1 MHEETA
7 QAGRAGKERA
17 VIRLLGGGLIGF
29 LLIALWIYCIFD
41 VISTEEVLMR
51 NLPKFAWLM
60 IVFFL
65 PDIGSIAWLALGRP
79 PFAGWRPGD
88 TGVRPTR
95 RVLGPE
101 DRPDFP
107 TSAPADEDDRRR
119 LEAWE
124 ADLRRREQEL
134 RRREE
139 PPDASS

>member
-1 MHEETA
+1 M
-7 QAGRAGKERA
+7 
-17 VIRLLGGGLIGF
+17 IRLLGGGLIGF

-41 VISTEEVLMR
+41 VIATDEILMR
-51 NLPKFAWLM
+51 NLPKLLWLA

-79 PFAGWRPGD
+79 RYAGWRPGD
-88 TGVRPTR
+88 TGARSAR

-107 TSAPADEDDRRR
+107 SSKPADPDDRQR

-124 ADLRRREQEL
+124 ADLRRREDEL
-134 RRREE
+134 RRHRED
-139 PPDASS
+139 PPDASA